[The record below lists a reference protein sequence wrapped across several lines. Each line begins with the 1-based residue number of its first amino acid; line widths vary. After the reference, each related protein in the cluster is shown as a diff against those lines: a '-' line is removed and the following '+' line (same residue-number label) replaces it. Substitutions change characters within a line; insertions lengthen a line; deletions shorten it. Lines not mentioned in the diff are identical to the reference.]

1 MARGTNS
8 KSLKNLEA
16 RGRTPDWDESKKRR
30 YLSVTE
36 TGFDGSLKIARS
48 LGCNSVSDLLEK
60 VGRGELVIS
69 PIVQSND

>member
-1 MARGTNS
+1 MARGTDS

-16 RGRTPDWDESKKRR
+16 RGRTPDWDEPKLRR

-36 TGFDGSLKIARS
+36 TGFNGAIALAKS

-60 VGRGELVIS
+60 VGRGEILFS
-69 PIVQSND
+69 KESQ

>member
-60 VGRGELVIS
+60 VGRGEILFS
-69 PIVQSND
+69 KESQ

>member
-30 YLSVTE
+30 YLSVTN
-36 TGFDGSLKIARS
+36 TGFNGALKLGRS

-60 VGRGELVIS
+60 VGRGEILLKKGS
-69 PIVQSND
+69 Q